1 MAALSIN
8 PSTGVERPGI
18 GVTFHEDSRR
28 TARQRRTDGL
38 DQAPAD
44 RGRTGRPDSAAP
56 ATADR
61 VHVSDQARLLSAAV
75 QAAHEAP
82 DSSEAAIERARQK
95 RDRGELGKDAERLAD
110 KLIDSLLR

>member
-18 GVTFHEDSRR
+18 GVTFMRIHGERPENVGQTTS
-28 TARQRRTDGL
+28 TQV
-38 DQAPAD
+38 PAD
-44 RGRTGRPDSAAP
+44 RGRTGRSDSAAP

-95 RDRGELGKDAERLAD
+95 RAAGELGQDAERLAD

>member
-1 MAALSIN
+1 MRIH
-8 PSTGVERPGI
+8 GERPDNVGQ
-18 GVTFHEDSRR
+18 
-28 TARQRRTDGL
+28 TAST
-38 DQAPAD
+38 QAPAD
-44 RGRTGRPDSAAP
+44 RGRTGRSEHAAP

-95 RDRGELGKDAERLAD
+95 RDRGELGQDAERLAD

>member
-1 MAALSIN
+1 MRIH
-8 PSTGVERPGI
+8 GERPENVGQ
-18 GVTFHEDSRR
+18 
-28 TARQRRTDGL
+28 TAPS
-38 DQAPAD
+38 QATE
-44 RGRTGRPDSAAP
+44 RGRAARPAQTEAP

-95 RDRGELGKDAERLAD
+95 RAAGELGRDAERLAD

>member
-1 MAALSIN
+1 MRIH
-8 PSTGVERPGI
+8 GERPENVGQ
-18 GVTFHEDSRR
+18 
-28 TARQRRTDGL
+28 TASTQT
-38 DQAPAD
+38 PAE
-44 RGRTGRPDSAAP
+44 RGRTGRADQAAAP

-61 VHVSDQARLLSAAV
+61 VHVSEQARLLSAAV

>member
-1 MAALSIN
+1 MRIH
-8 PSTGVERPGI
+8 GERPEHVGQ
-18 GVTFHEDSRR
+18 
-28 TARQRRTDGL
+28 TASI
-38 DQAPAD
+38 QAPAD
-44 RGRTGRPDSAAP
+44 RGRTGQSDHAGAP

-95 RDRGELGKDAERLAD
+95 RAAGELGKDAERLAD

>member
-1 MAALSIN
+1 MRIH
-8 PSTGVERPGI
+8 GERPENVGQ
-18 GVTFHEDSRR
+18 
-28 TARQRRTDGL
+28 TAST
-38 DQAPAD
+38 QAPAD
-44 RGRTGRPDSAAP
+44 RGRTGRSEHAAP

-61 VHVSDQARLLSAAV
+61 VHVSDQARLLRAAV

-95 RDRGELGKDAERLAD
+95 RDRGELGMDAERLAD

>member
-1 MAALSIN
+1 MRIH
-8 PSTGVERPGI
+8 GERPEHVGQ
-18 GVTFHEDSRR
+18 
-28 TARQRRTDGL
+28 TAST
-38 DQAPAD
+38 QAPAE
-44 RGRTGRPDSAAP
+44 RGRTGRPEQAAP
-56 ATADR
+56 AAADR
-61 VHVSDQARLLSAAV
+61 VHVSDQARLLSAAL

>member
-1 MAALSIN
+1 MRIH
-8 PSTGVERPGI
+8 GERPDNVGQ
-18 GVTFHEDSRR
+18 
-28 TARQRRTDGL
+28 TAST
-38 DQAPAD
+38 QAPAD
-44 RGRTGRPDSAAP
+44 RGRTGRSEHAAP
-56 ATADR
+56 PTADR

>member
-1 MAALSIN
+1 MRIH
-8 PSTGVERPGI
+8 GERPDNVGQ
-18 GVTFHEDSRR
+18 TTQS
-28 TARQRRTDGL
+28 
-38 DQAPAD
+38 PAD
-44 RGRTGRPDSAAP
+44 RGRTGRSDHAGAP

-61 VHVSDQARLLSAAV
+61 VHVSDQARLLSAAI

-95 RDRGELGKDAERLAD
+95 RAAGELGKDAERLAD